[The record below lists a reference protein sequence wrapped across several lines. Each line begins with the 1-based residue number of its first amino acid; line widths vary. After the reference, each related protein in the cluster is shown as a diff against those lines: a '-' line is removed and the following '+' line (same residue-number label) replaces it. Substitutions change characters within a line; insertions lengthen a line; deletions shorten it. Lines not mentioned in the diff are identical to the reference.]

1 MIQCWSAAN
10 PQHFST
16 TRNISLKGRNR
27 WDPITFSL
35 LRLHE
40 KGLLLM
46 VWLAGTR
53 GVLSSTC
60 QLISCFL
67 PCVQIF
73 FRMSWCG
80 NIAARWP
87 FWRKVCDH
95 LFDIFDPN
103 PPFMGNY
110 TPWGLPLLYGS
121 PSVQLVRSACV
132 ARLVRCSGWMY
143 FVQSLLFPM
152 PSWPGK
158 KVFALPAHCLLFWS
172 EFLTFICE

>member
-1 MIQCWSAAN
+1 
-10 PQHFST
+10 
-16 TRNISLKGRNR
+16 
-27 WDPITFSL
+27 
-35 LRLHE
+35 
-40 KGLLLM
+40 M

-73 FRMSWCG
+73 FGRG

-95 LFDIFDPN
+95 LFGIFDPN

-110 TPWGLPLLYGS
+110 TPWGVTPAVWLPIC
-121 PSVQLVRSACV
+121 SVGVLCLRCEAGQVF
-132 ARLVRCSGWMY
+132 RLDVLC
-143 FVQSLLFPM
+143 
-152 PSWPGK
+152 
-158 KVFALPAHCLLFWS
+158 
-172 EFLTFICE
+172 

>member
-1 MIQCWSAAN
+1 
-10 PQHFST
+10 
-16 TRNISLKGRNR
+16 
-27 WDPITFSL
+27 
-35 LRLHE
+35 
-40 KGLLLM
+40 M

-80 NIAARWP
+80 NIAARWQG
-87 FWRKVCDH
+87 KVCDH

-121 PSVQLVRSACV
+121 PSVQLVCSACFV
-132 ARLVRCSGWMY
+132 ESLTCSSPCLHDQ
-143 FVQSLLFPM
+143 VKRSLLCLLT
-152 PSWPGK
+152 
-158 KVFALPAHCLLFWS
+158 VFLFWS
-172 EFLTFICE
+172 EFLTFIYTVSKVQNPWFRKEMKRDHPSRAAVILSLKRKAPESCGCWRWSSCTIS